1 MRALIF
7 GGATEGRTLSQE
19 LAGLGA
25 AVTVCVA
32 TAYGKEEQGELSGVQ
47 VRTACTDGACHRST
61 RGFLENI
68 L

>member
-32 TAYGKEEQGELSGVQ
+32 TAYGKEEQGEFSGVQ
-47 VRTACTDGACHRST
+47 VRAGHR
-61 RGFLENI
+61 
-68 L
+68 